1 VREQVGLGN
10 VRRTK
15 LLGALWKVLDG
26 SLGLENRQR
35 GELGDGDPT
44 TVAGARAPASR
55 QPGQAYTW
63 ACKLK
68 WCKRKV

>member
-1 VREQVGLGN
+1 VGLGN

-15 LLGALWKVLDG
+15 LLGALGKVLDG
-26 SLGLENRQR
+26 SPGLENRRR
-35 GELGDGDPT
+35 GELVDGDQAT
-44 TVAGARAPASR
+44 AAGARAPASR
-55 QPGQAYTW
+55 QPGQAYTR